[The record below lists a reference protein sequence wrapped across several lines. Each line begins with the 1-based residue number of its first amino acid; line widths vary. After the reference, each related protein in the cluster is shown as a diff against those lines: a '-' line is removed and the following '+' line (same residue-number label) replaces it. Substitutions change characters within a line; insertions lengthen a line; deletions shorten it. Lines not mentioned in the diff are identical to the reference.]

1 MPRRRHS
8 GGLSM
13 EITMHSFKSIAGLA
27 VLATVLATQLAACG
41 KVDPQLTADQMTM
54 SDATCAPNEIDRIA
68 DVEVRK
74 AFGER
79 CARRGQFPQPAPQA
93 H

>member
-1 MPRRRHS
+1 
-8 GGLSM
+8 
-13 EITMHSFKSIAGLA
+13 MHSFKSGARLA
-27 VLATVLATQLAACG
+27 LLAAAVATLAACG

-54 SDATCAPNEIDRIA
+54 SDATCAPNEIDKIA
-68 DVEVRK
+68 DLDVRK

-93 H
+93 R

>member
-1 MPRRRHS
+1 
-8 GGLSM
+8 
-13 EITMHSFKSIAGLA
+13 MHSFRSVVGLA
-27 VLATVLATQLAACG
+27 LLAAVMATQLAACG

-54 SDATCAPNEIDRIA
+54 SDATCAPGEIDRIA
-68 DVEVRK
+68 DVDVRK

-79 CARRGQFPQPAPQA
+79 CARRAQVPQPAPAA

>member
-1 MPRRRHS
+1 
-8 GGLSM
+8 
-13 EITMHSFKSIAGLA
+13 MHSFKSIAGLA
-27 VLATVLATQLAACG
+27 VLAIVVATQLAACG

-54 SDATCAPNEIDRIA
+54 SDATCAPGEIDRIA
-68 DVEVRK
+68 DADVRK

-79 CARRGQFPQPAPQA
+79 CARRARLAQPAAPA

>member
-1 MPRRRHS
+1 
-8 GGLSM
+8 
-13 EITMHSFKSIAGLA
+13 MHSFKSVAGLA
-27 VLATVLATQLAACG
+27 VLAAVVATLAACG
-41 KVDPQLTADQMTM
+41 KVDPQLTADQMTL

-68 DVEVRK
+68 DTDVRK

-79 CARRGQFPQPAPQA
+79 CARRSQFPQPAPQPAPKA